1 MALLEDCRR
10 VLKPRGLFKVS
21 VPDASIYVY
30 GYLNHESF
38 DWAKY
43 FVHKAAVISDTRKDI
58 LNYMAYMDGQHRYM
72 FDQGKSSSDSIP
84 GRLCLDAIAGFR
96 SYPGSRSAKV

>member
-1 MALLEDCRR
+1 
-10 VLKPRGLFKVS
+10 
-21 VPDASIYVY
+21 
-30 GYLNHESF
+30 
-38 DWAKY
+38 
-43 FVHKAAVISDTRKDI
+43 
-58 LNYMAYMDGQHRYM
+58 MAYMDGQHRYM